1 MSDKWK
7 EGMFIDVNK
16 LKSKYVVTD
25 GETSLDIDSD
35 SIKLYAAAPE
45 LYEALEA
52 AANSSGFQYMF
63 SDTRDKINAA
73 LSKAR
78 GEHK

>member
-25 GETSLDIDSD
+25 GETSLDLDSD
-35 SIKLYAAAPE
+35 NIKLYAAAPE

-52 AANSSGFQYMF
+52 LVFGIEQNWNLDG
-63 SDTRDKINAA
+63 RINLARNA

>member
-25 GETSLDIDSD
+25 GETSLDLDSD

-45 LYEALEA
+45 LYEAIVGADKFLQKLGHSLPQVKA
-52 AANSSGFQYMF
+52 A
-63 SDTRDKINAA
+63 I
-73 LSKAR
+73 SKAR